1 MLHFQ
6 TRLVSVISRRPRA
19 KVSTGSG
26 LWSPVFGTG
35 IGIGIRNGIG
45 SGSGPGLSMG
55 AQPHAYLISY

>member
-6 TRLVSVISRRPRA
+6 TRLVSEISRRPRA

-35 IGIGIRNGIG
+35 IGIRIRNGI
-45 SGSGPGLSMG
+45 GSGPGLSMG